1 MPRTSPWKSF
11 VHRCGFS
18 FDLVDD
24 VDAEV
29 QVDRLVAQDVLILLG
44 DADHLVAPAERE
56 DLREAGVEPHPF
68 EDDIEGDEVAQES
81 LIGLPACR
89 F

>member
-1 MPRTSPWKSF
+1 MPRTSSWNAL

-18 FDLVDD
+18 LDLVDD

-29 QVDRLVAQDVLILLG
+29 QVDALVAQDVLVLLG

-56 DLREAGVEPHPF
+56 DLREAGVEPHAF
-68 EDDIEGDEVAQES
+68 EDDVEGDEVAQES
-81 LIGLPACR
+81 LVGPPASR
-89 F
+89 S